1 MEPKE
6 EKFEEFVDSPLF
18 RQRIKLDQIPI
29 VEETKEEVSE
39 EVGRENFEELSE
51 ISGFTDEKYLRLN

>member
-1 MEPKE
+1 LEPKE